1 MKSAIRDIWAVASPV
16 EKFILSI
23 IPFTTVWDVLNGNL
37 IDLAVGAVVFCWIIL
52 DIRKDLGLAD
62 REQDNG

>member
-1 MKSAIRDIWAVASPV
+1 MKNAIRDVWAVASPV
-16 EKFILSI
+16 EKFILGI

-37 IDLAVGAVVFCWIIL
+37 IDLAVGTVVFFWIIL
-52 DIRKDLGLAD
+52 DIRKDLRLSD